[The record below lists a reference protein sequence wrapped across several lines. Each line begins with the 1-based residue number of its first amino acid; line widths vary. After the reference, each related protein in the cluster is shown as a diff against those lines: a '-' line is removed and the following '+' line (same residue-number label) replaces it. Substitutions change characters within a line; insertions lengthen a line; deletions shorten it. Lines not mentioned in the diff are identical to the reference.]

1 MNQTAI
7 IDPPKTHNMSPFE
20 LMAEHISDLYDEAKQ
35 WLDGEPVTTQAQA
48 DALNTLEN
56 RIREAAK
63 DCEAM
68 RKEEVKPYDEAK
80 AEIQS
85 RYNPL
90 IGETKTV
97 TGKTVSAINA
107 VKAAL
112 RPYLLELDRKQ
123 KEAAEAARK
132 EAEAKQ
138 AAAMEAMRSR
148 DAANLEQAEA
158 AEKLVKEAKAAE
170 AEAARAEKAK
180 AHAKGDGRASGLRS
194 VWRATITDE
203 KAAAGWM
210 WTEHRA
216 ELMAFVQEQA
226 DKAVRSGKRSIPGF
240 SIIETKEL

>member
-20 LMAEHISDLYDEAKQ
+20 LMAEHINDLYAEAAQ
-35 WLDGEPVTTQAQA
+35 WLDGEPVTTQQQA

-68 RKEEVKPYDEAK
+68 RKEEVKPLDEAK
-80 AEIQS
+80 AEIQG

-97 TGKTVSAINA
+97 TGKTVAAINA

-112 RPYLLELDRKQ
+112 RPYLLELDRQQ
-123 KEAAEAARK
+123 KEAARIARE

-138 AAAMEAMRSR
+138 AAAMEAMRAR
-148 DAANLEQAEA
+148 DAANLEQAAE
-158 AEKLVKEAKAAE
+158 AEKLVQEAKQAE
-170 AEAARAEKAK
+170 ADAKRAENAK

-194 VWRATITDE
+194 VWRAAMTDE
-203 KAAAGWM
+203 KAAAAWM

-216 ELMAFVQEQA
+216 ELMAFIQEYA
-226 DKAVRSGKRSIPGF
+226 DKATRAGKRSIPGF
-240 SIIETKEL
+240 EIIEERNL

>member
-20 LMAEHISDLYDEAKQ
+20 LMAEHINDLYAEAAQ
-35 WLDGEPVTTQAQA
+35 WLDGEPVTTQQQA

-63 DCEAM
+63 DCEVM
-68 RKEEVKPYDEAK
+68 RKEEVKPLDEAK
-80 AEIQS
+80 AEIQE

-90 IGETKTV
+90 IGKTTKV
-97 TGKTVSAINA
+97 TGKTVAAIDA

-112 RPYLLELDRKQ
+112 KPYLLELDRQ
-123 KEAAEAARK
+123 QREAAEASRK

-148 DAANLEQAEA
+148 DAANLDQAEA
-158 AEKLVKEAKAAE
+158 AEKLVQEAKAAE

-194 VWRATITDE
+194 VWKATITDE

-210 WTEHRA
+210 WTDHRA
-216 ELMAFVQEQA
+216 ELMAFVQEYA
-226 DKAVRSGKRSIPGF
+226 DKATRAGKRTIPGF

>member
-1 MNQTAI
+1 MNQIATI
-7 IDPPKTHNMSPFE
+7 GHNSPPPSPFE
-20 LMAEHISDLYDEAKQ
+20 LMAEHINDLYDEAAQ
-35 WLDGEPVTTQAQA
+35 WLDGEPVTTQQQA

-68 RKEEVKPYDEAK
+68 RKEEVKPLDEAK
-80 AEIQS
+80 AEIQG

-97 TGKTVSAINA
+97 TGKTVAAINA

-112 RPYLLELDRKQ
+112 RPYLLELDRQQ
-123 KEAAEAARK
+123 KEAARIARE

-138 AAAMEAMRSR
+138 AAAMEAMRAR
-148 DAANLEQAEA
+148 DAANLEQAAE
-158 AEKLVKEAKAAE
+158 AEKLVQEAKQAE
-170 AEAARAEKAK
+170 ADAKRAENAK
-180 AHAKGDGRASGLRS
+180 AHAKGGGRASGLRS
-194 VWRATITDE
+194 VWRASMTDE

-216 ELMAFVQEQA
+216 ELMAFVQEYA
-226 DKAVRSGKRSIPGF
+226 DKATRAGKRSIPGF
-240 SIIETKEL
+240 EILEEKVL